1 MSDTPFWRGSLELHY
16 ADFWLVDGISDVLI
30 WGYAEN
36 GVGMIVGCVATL
48 RPLFRRVFNLGGD
61 SVPERTLKD
70 PPTWPISS
78 VRYRRREEEWV
89 ALHEPNDAKAKG
101 SSIQLRETVLKS
113 PRLSCRVL
121 PTQEKRNIGPAKT
134 NYVHRYC
141 SNAAGLSH
149 GPSSTPMMC

>member
-16 ADFWLVDGISDVLI
+16 AGFWLEDGISDVLI

-101 SSIQLRETVLKS
+101 SSIQLLESESEERILGNGIKI
-113 PRLSCRVL
+113 
-121 PTQEKRNIGPAKT
+121 TQTILQSVTHPGEEE
-134 NYVHRYC
+134 HRTRK
-141 SNAAGLSH
+141 N
-149 GPSSTPMMC
+149 

>member
-101 SSIQLRETVLKS
+101 SSIQLLESESEERILGNGIKI
-113 PRLSCRVL
+113 
-121 PTQEKRNIGPAKT
+121 TQTILQSVTHPGEEE
-134 NYVHRYC
+134 HRTRK
-141 SNAAGLSH
+141 N
-149 GPSSTPMMC
+149 

>member
-16 ADFWLVDGISDVLI
+16 AGFWLEDGISDVLI

-101 SSIQLRETVLKS
+101 SSVQLLESESEERILGNGIKI
-113 PRLSCRVL
+113 
-121 PTQEKRNIGPAKT
+121 TQTILQSVTHPGEEE
-134 NYVHRYC
+134 HRTRK
-141 SNAAGLSH
+141 N
-149 GPSSTPMMC
+149 